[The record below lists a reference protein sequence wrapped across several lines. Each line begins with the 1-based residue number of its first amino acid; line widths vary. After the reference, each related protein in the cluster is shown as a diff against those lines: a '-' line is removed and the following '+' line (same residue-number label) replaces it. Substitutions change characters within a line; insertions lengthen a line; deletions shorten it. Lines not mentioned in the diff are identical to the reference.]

1 MTQDSAATVD
11 LATAARPRSGRQLR
25 ISGHGYEAVIASVG
39 ASLRVLSFEGRD
51 LVVPFDADEVR
62 PGYRGT
68 TLAPWPNRIVDGR
81 YTFGGA
87 EHQLAL
93 TEPARRQALH
103 GLLAWAEFEDR
114 LVLDDRVVLAAV
126 IEPQTGYPF
135 RVEVETEYRID
146 ADGLHQTVTAHNLGA
161 DAAPWGTG
169 PHPYLVAGPGGRVD
183 DWTLTL
189 PASEVLTVTDDRL
202 SPVALEGVAEHPQW
216 DFRAARPIAD
226 VFIDHAF
233 TGLAREGGV
242 AEVRVVTDAGTG
254 VAMTFDER
262 CPWVQV
268 HTADNPEIDAI
279 HRIGLA
285 VEPMTCP
292 PDAFNSRTDL
302 VVLEPGAAHAAS
314 WSISAV

>member
-1 MTQDSAATVD
+1 MTQGTAPAVD
-11 LATAARPRSGRQLR
+11 VVTAARLRSGRQLR
-25 ISGHGYEAVIASVG
+25 IASHGYEAVIASVG
-39 ASLRVLSFEGRD
+39 ASLRVLTIDGRD

-81 YTFGGA
+81 YTFGGV
-87 EHQLAL
+87 EHRLAL
-93 TEPARRQALH
+93 TEPTRGQALH
-103 GLLAWAEFEDR
+103 GLLAWTEFEDR

-135 RVEVETEYRID
+135 RVEVETEYRLD

-169 PHPYLVAGPGGRVD
+169 PHPYLVAGSGRVD

-189 PASEVLTVTDDRL
+189 PASDVLTVTPDRL
-202 SPVALEGVAEHPQW
+202 SPVAVEGVTAHPQW
-216 DFRAARPIAD
+216 DFRTARPIAD

-268 HTADNPEIDAI
+268 HTADNPGIDAI

-292 PDAFNSRTDL
+292 PDAFNSGTDL
-302 VVLEPGAAHAAS
+302 VVLEPGDQHSAS
-314 WSISAV
+314 WRIAAI

>member
-1 MTQDSAATVD
+1 M
-11 LATAARPRSGRQLR
+11 PRSGRQLPLAA
-25 ISGHGYEAVIASVG
+25 HGYEAVIASVG
-39 ASLRVLSFEGRD
+39 ASLRTLTFEGRD

-62 PGYRGT
+62 PAYRGA

-81 YTFGGA
+81 YTFGGV

-93 TEPARRQALH
+93 TEPARGQALH
-103 GLLAWAEFEDR
+103 GLLAWTEFEDR

-135 RVEVETEYRID
+135 RIEVAVEYRLD
-146 ADGLHQTVTAHNLGA
+146 VDGLHQTVTAHNLGA

-169 PHPYLVAGPGGRVD
+169 PHPYLVAGAGRVD
-183 DWTLTL
+183 DWTLAL
-189 PASEVLTVTDDRL
+189 PASEVLTVTPDRL
-202 SPVALEGVAEHPQW
+202 SPVALEAVDEHPEW
-216 DFRAARPIAD
+216 DFRAPRPIGD

-233 TGLAREGGV
+233 TGLAREGGL
-242 AEVRVVTDAGTG
+242 AEVRLVTDAGTG
-254 VAMTFDER
+254 VAISFDER

-268 HTADNPEIDAI
+268 HTADTPVAET

-292 PDAFNSRTDL
+292 PDAFASGTDL
-302 VVLEPGAAHAAS
+302 VILEPGAAHAAS
-314 WSISAV
+314 WRIAAI

>member
-1 MTQDSAATVD
+1 MTDSTTTID
-11 LATAARPRSGRQLR
+11 IATAARPRSGRQLR
-25 ISGHGYEAVIASVG
+25 IAGHGYEAVIASVG
-39 ASLRVLSFEGRD
+39 ASLRVLTFEGRD

-62 PGYRGT
+62 PGYRGA

-81 YTFGGA
+81 YTFAGV

-93 TEPARRQALH
+93 TEPARGQALH
-103 GLLAWAEFEDR
+103 GLLAWAEFDDR

-169 PHPYLVAGPGGRVD
+169 PHPYLVAGPAGRVD

-189 PASEVLTVTDDRL
+189 PASDVLTVTDDRL
-202 SPVALEGVAEHPQW
+202 SPVAVEGVTEHPQW
-216 DFRAARPIAD
+216 DFRAARPIGD

-233 TGLAREGGV
+233 TGLSREGGA
-242 AEVRVVTDAGTG
+242 AEVRLVTDAGTG
-254 VAMTFDER
+254 VAITFDER

-268 HTADNPEIDAI
+268 HTADNPGIDAI

-292 PDAFNSRTDL
+292 PDAFSSGTDL

-314 WSISAV
+314 WRIAAV